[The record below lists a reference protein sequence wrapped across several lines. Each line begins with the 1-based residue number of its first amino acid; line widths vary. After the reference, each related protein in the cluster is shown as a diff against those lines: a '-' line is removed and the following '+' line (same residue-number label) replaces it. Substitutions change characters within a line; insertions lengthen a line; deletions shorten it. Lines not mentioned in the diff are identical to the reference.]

1 MSDYYYS
8 TCRNQP
14 RPAREIALHVRAVEH
29 QAAVAGALAFDI
41 GSTRLAR
48 ALRALPQKLRMLV
61 AFL

>member
-14 RPAREIALHVRAVEH
+14 RPAREIALHVHAVEH
-29 QAAVAGALAFDI
+29 QAAVAGVLAFDND
-41 GSTRLAR
+41 STRLAQ
-48 ALRALPQKLRMLV
+48 ALKALSHKMRMLV

>member
-29 QAAVAGALAFDI
+29 QAAVAGALALDN
-41 GSTRLAR
+41 GSIRLAQ
-48 ALRALPQKLRMLV
+48 ALKALSHKMRLLA

>member
-1 MSDYYYS
+1 MSDTYFS

-29 QAAVAGALAFDI
+29 QAAIAGVLAFDN

-48 ALRALPQKLRMLV
+48 ALRALPQKLRMLM